1 MKNDDILSEKKF
13 KIIEPFLTGE
23 KKLREIEQE
32 SEVSYATLKRWVKS
46 YKDDGLNGL
55 NKKERIDKNNHKK
68 INSKELL
75 SIKNFYL
82 NNNSLSISKLF
93 EKYSEI
99 SEKIN
104 ISYPTFY
111 RIINNLD
118 TYVKK
123 SSEFH
128 IRKIEKYGASYGL
141 FQHPLYF
148 PFHSNKIFYI
158 NLFFEIPSLK
168 IVNFYFDKEAKT
180 FKKLYPFIRES
191 ILKSGSY
198 PKEIFL
204 TKTISEASKNS
215 LRQCFFESSI
225 NFLIDEEFDL
235 NELNKF
241 CGFIE
246 EDLSHEFYGYK
257 DLSEK
262 EVQSFL
268 EKYIFMG
275 QEASKEIEFD
285 LQRKLDFFLNK
296 SIRKVYKYG
305 IRMKNFVY
313 FNDVFK
319 DMENEIL
326 EIKHSTFN
334 EESVVVYKE
343 EDFLCIAQK
352 TGELVEED

>member
-13 KIIEPFLTGE
+13 KIIEPFLNGE
-23 KKLREIEQE
+23 KKLRDIEKE
-32 SEVSYATLKRWVKS
+32 TEVSYATLKRWVKS
-46 YKDDGLNGL
+46 YKEDGIDGL

-68 INSKELL
+68 INAKELL
-75 SIKNFYL
+75 TIKNFYI
-82 NNNSLSISKLF
+82 NNNSLSITKLF
-93 EKYSEI
+93 DKYTEFSD
-99 SEKIN
+99 KMN

-118 TYVKK
+118 GFVKK

-148 PFHSNKIFYI
+148 PFNSKKIFYL

-168 IVNFYFDKEAKT
+168 IVNFYFDKEPKT
-180 FKKLYPFIRES
+180 FKKLYPFVRDS
-191 ILKSGSY
+191 ILKSGMY

-204 TKTISEASKNS
+204 TNTILEASKNS

-225 NFLIDEEFDL
+225 NFLIDDEFEMKDL
-235 NELNKF
+235 KKF

-246 EDLSHEFYGYK
+246 EDLSHEFYGKK
-257 DLSEK
+257 DLSEI
-262 EVQSFL
+262 EVQEFL
-268 EKYIFMG
+268 EKYIFM
-275 QEASKEIEFD
+275 EVEEKKEIDFD

-305 IRMKNFVY
+305 VRLKNYLY
-313 FNDVFK
+313 FNEILK
-319 DMENEIL
+319 DFENEIL
-326 EIKHSTFN
+326 EVKHCSFN
-334 EESVVVYKE
+334 ENYIIIYKE
-343 EDFLCIAQK
+343 DRFLCIAEK
-352 TGELVEED
+352 SENL

>member
-1 MKNDDILSEKKF
+1 MKNDEILSEKKF
-13 KIIEPFLTGE
+13 KIIEPFLNGE
-23 KKLREIEQE
+23 KKLKDIEKE
-32 SEVSYATLKRWVKS
+32 SEVSYATLKRWVKA
-46 YKDDGLNGL
+46 YKEEGIDGLE
-55 NKKERIDKNNHKK
+55 KKERIDKNNYKK
-68 INSKELL
+68 INAKELHK
-75 SIKNFYL
+75 IKNFYL

-93 EKYSEI
+93 EKYTEF

-148 PFHSNKIFYI
+148 PFNSQKIFYI
-158 NLFFEIPSLK
+158 TLFFEIPSLR
-168 IVNFYFDKEAKT
+168 IINFYFDKEPKT
-180 FKKLYPFIRES
+180 FKKMYPFIRES
-191 ILKSGSY
+191 IVKSGMY

-204 TKTISEASKNS
+204 TNTITETSKNS

-225 NFLIDEEFDL
+225 NFLVDDDFDMSQL
-235 NELNKF
+235 KKF

-246 EDLSHEFYGYK
+246 EDLSHEFYGKK
-257 DLSEK
+257 DLNEF
-262 EVQSFL
+262 EIQSFL
-268 EKYIFMG
+268 EKYIFLD
-275 QEASKEIEFD
+275 EDEKKELDFN

-305 IRMKNFVY
+305 IRLKNYIYYNETLQDF
-313 FNDVFK
+313 
-319 DMENEIL
+319 ENEIL
-326 EIKHSTFN
+326 EVKHTPFN
-334 EESVVVYKE
+334 ENMIIIYKE
-343 EDFLCIAQK
+343 EDFLCIAEK
-352 TGELVEED
+352 TAETQEE